1 MSARAAA
8 GAAAAQRAP
17 FFCAKLIA
25 ASFVSNSSVMCVLL
39 SGSLVDVQ
47 PMSGLVHRFV
57 FVSSHCIRHASVSCV
72 PDCTPCDLVKMR
84 TRRDSSWLIGAP
96 VTCDARAY
104 AG

>member
-1 MSARAAA
+1 
-8 GAAAAQRAP
+8 
-17 FFCAKLIA
+17 
-25 ASFVSNSSVMCVLL
+25 MCVLL

-96 VTCDARAY
+96 VTCDARAW
-104 AG
+104 AGWAIGGVDDACANFHKLS

>member
-1 MSARAAA
+1 
-8 GAAAAQRAP
+8 
-17 FFCAKLIA
+17 
-25 ASFVSNSSVMCVLL
+25 MCVLL

-96 VTCDARAY
+96 VTLLSTSPERDDTILVKDPFED
-104 AG
+104 